1 MKLNLSAIAIVVILI
16 VICMLYNTFSKMPGI
31 KTQKEQFFGI
41 GSFGGSLGES
51 LGGSDGTGKL
61 FIGDIIR
68 KEAYKSKDAC
78 KNSTTKSGICTYNDL
93 SKAKTDCKALP
104 NCVGINMVNNKSD
117 PKKPQKAYFL
127 ASSAP
132 AVCTLA
138 VTDPKTYQTQ
148 CTNAKKELLPKLSP
162 SKPQSYKSLTGAFGK
177 SNSNSCNNQ
186 CSPVSPDADTKGT
199 QWCGGCYGMPALIL
213 ADQGVKGNHMELN
226 AIPVNSSGSDFSL
239 SSSHFELFTM
249 PNMPNVPGLSKKKPT
264 AKDKDKDKKTDAG
277 KDKAG
282 KEIKS
287 KYKEK
292 QKAFAEKSNK
302 YFSKAKSIG
311 NKINDHFFGWL

>member
-41 GSFGGSLGES
+41 GS
-51 LGGSDGTGKL
+51 
-61 FIGDIIR
+61 
-68 KEAYKSKDAC
+68 
-78 KNSTTKSGICTYNDL
+78 
-93 SKAKTDCKALP
+93 
-104 NCVGINMVNNKSD
+104 
-117 PKKPQKAYFL
+117 
-127 ASSAP
+127 
-132 AVCTLA
+132 
-138 VTDPKTYQTQ
+138 
-148 CTNAKKELLPKLSP
+148 
-162 SKPQSYKSLTGAFGK
+162 FGK

-239 SSSHFELFTM
+239 STSHFELFA
-249 PNMPNVPGLSKKKPT
+249 MPNVPNVPNVPGISKKKPT
-264 AKDKDKDKKTDAG
+264 AQDKKTDAG
-277 KDKAG
+277 KDKAS
-282 KEIKS
+282 EEVKS